1 MTGLNEG
8 DLDLCDELRAD
19 GENASRRES
28 IGSSPISKKSQGSL
42 N

>member
-19 GENASRRES
+19 GENASRRRVHRLVAHLAEKP
-28 IGSSPISKKSQGSL
+28 GLP
-42 N
+42 